1 MSVDPLVDYRFLAVE
16 ITFIGKDGQVSIFT
30 FNHIQWARGYNI
42 NVRSLI
48 PPFFLFSFVPVVLS
62 VLSNHFCHVYR
73 IQKHGMHRIM
83 MENSL
88 SRIKFI
94 DRLPLYCSSRE
105 LYLIYSIYRILVW
118 IEYVRTLLFLTTAN
132 SISGGLPY
140 VQIIIQSTDLFLCQ
154 LSSSLRDYSFE
165 GVSF

>member
-1 MSVDPLVDYRFLAVE
+1 MDHRFLAVE
-16 ITFIGKDGQVSIFT
+16 ITFIGKDGQVSMFT
-30 FNHIQWARGYNI
+30 FNHIQWARGYKI

-48 PPFFLFSFVPVVLS
+48 PPFFLLSFVPVVVLS

-94 DRLPLYCSSRE
+94 DRLPLYYSGRG
-105 LYLIYSIYRILVW
+105 LYILS
-118 IEYVRTLLFLTTAN
+118 TAFIAF
-132 SISGGLPY
+132 SCG
-140 VQIIIQSTDLFLCQ
+140 
-154 LSSSLRDYSFE
+154 
-165 GVSF
+165 